1 MSHIEF
7 QFNKVIKKENIEIL
21 YTKRSVLYHRNNSVI
36 IVTTVKAVSSRY
48 VIIMQ
53 FLQCL
58 SFYINNTFVMYRN
71 IISILG

>member
-21 YTKRSVLYHRNNSVI
+21 YTKRSVLYCRDNSVI

-58 SFYINNTFVMYRN
+58 SFYIYNTLISKYRN
-71 IISILG
+71 II

>member
-21 YTKRSVLYHRNNSVI
+21 CTKRSVLYCRNNSVI

-58 SFYINNTFVMYRN
+58 SFYIYNTLIMYRN
-71 IISILG
+71 II

>member
-21 YTKRSVLYHRNNSVI
+21 YTKRSVLYRRNNSVI

-58 SFYINNTFVMYRN
+58 SFYIYNTLIM
-71 IISILG
+71 